1 MGYIMKRY
9 IFIILFMFFIFSFK
23 VSANSLYN
31 IDMNVTLNKDGSAR
45 ITEVWDM
52 KNSKD
57 TEVYK
62 AMYNLGNMKISNL
75 DVSLGNTK
83 FNYVS
88 NWNINGSFEDK
99 KYKSGFNYT
108 SDGTEICFGI
118 SEYGRKK
125 YTFSYD
131 VSNVIFNVED
141 AQVLYFKFID
151 YMSVM
156 DDMTYSIKVS
166 GPNTYSDT
174 LDVWGYGVKGYTYVK
189 DGSIYSS
196 NEEKTYLNNKKDY
209 YVMLVKYDLG
219 TFNTNNSYEEYST
232 FDDVYNKAQDGT
244 YNYDYDEEDDRSII
258 ETIIDLI
265 LYVFLPIFIII
276 FGILKTNK
284 YKFGEAGKKIK
295 MKEINMFRDIPC
307 KKDVFRAYF
316 IAQAYSLN
324 KNNTDFLGTLF
335 LKWIYEDKISVK
347 KEIKKKLLKEKEVT
361 SLVLNENVI
370 FNNGS
375 EKEIYDILYKASGDG
390 ILENN
395 EFEKYAKNNY
405 KKVEKWFDNAEA
417 YGRGLYIQDGL
428 VTKNG
433 HKYLIDDKLKTD
445 AIELA
450 GLKKYLLEFASM
462 DTKEAIEVKLWKE
475 YLMYAQIF
483 GIADKVAAQ
492 FKKLYPEVINDMS
505 NNNVDIGDVILIN
518 NMSTTFVRA
527 VSSARSAAENYSSG
541 GGGFNV
547 GGGGGGSFG
556 GGGGGTR

>member
-1 MGYIMKRY
+1 
-9 IFIILFMFFIFSFK
+9 
-23 VSANSLYN
+23 
-31 IDMNVTLNKDGSAR
+31 MNVTLNKDGSAR

-62 AMYNLGNMKISNL
+62 AMYNLGNMEISNL

-88 NWNINGSFEDK
+88 NWDINGSFEDK

-156 DDMTYSIKVS
+156 DNMTYSIKVS

-196 NEEKTYLNNKKDY
+196 NEENTYLNNKDDY

-232 FDDVYNKAQDGT
+232 FDDVYNKAQDDT
-244 YNYDYDEEDDRSII
+244 YNYDYDEDDSSII

-265 LYVFLPIFIII
+265 LYVFLPLFILI
-276 FGILKTNK
+276 FGFLKTNK

-335 LKWIYEDKISVK
+335 LKWIYEDKISIR
-347 KEIKKKLLKEKEVT
+347 KEIKKKLFKEKEVT
-361 SLVLNENVI
+361 SLVLNENVT
-370 FNNGS
+370 FDNGS
-375 EKEIYDILYKASGDG
+375 EKEIFDLLYKVSGDG

-395 EFEKYAKNNY
+395 EFEKYARNDY
-405 KKVEKWFDNAEA
+405 KKIEKWFDSAEA
-417 YGRGLYIQDGL
+417 YGRDLYSQDGL
-428 VTKNG
+428 VTKSG
-433 HKYLIDDKLKTD
+433 CKYLIDDKVKSD

-475 YLMYAQIF
+475 YLMFAQIF
-483 GIADKVAAQ
+483 GIAGKVAAQ
-492 FKKLYPEVINDMS
+492 FKKLYPEVISDMC

-518 NMSTTFVRA
+518 NMSTTFART
-527 VSSARSAAENYSSG
+527 VSIARSAAENYSSG

>member
-1 MGYIMKRY
+1 
-9 IFIILFMFFIFSFK
+9 
-23 VSANSLYN
+23 
-31 IDMNVTLNKDGSAR
+31 
-45 ITEVWDM
+45 
-52 KNSKD
+52 
-57 TEVYK
+57 
-62 AMYNLGNMKISNL
+62 
-75 DVSLGNTK
+75 
-83 FNYVS
+83 
-88 NWNINGSFEDK
+88 
-99 KYKSGFNYT
+99 
-108 SDGTEICFGI
+108 
-118 SEYGRKK
+118 
-125 YTFSYD
+125 
-131 VSNVIFNVED
+131 
-141 AQVLYFKFID
+141 
-151 YMSVM
+151 
-156 DDMTYSIKVS
+156 
-166 GPNTYSDT
+166 
-174 LDVWGYGVKGYTYVK
+174 
-189 DGSIYSS
+189 
-196 NEEKTYLNNKKDY
+196 
-209 YVMLVKYDLG
+209 
-219 TFNTNNSYEEYST
+219 
-232 FDDVYNKAQDGT
+232 
-244 YNYDYDEEDDRSII
+244 
-258 ETIIDLI
+258 
-265 LYVFLPIFIII
+265 
-276 FGILKTNK
+276 
-284 YKFGEAGKKIK
+284 

-361 SLVLNENVI
+361 SLVLDENVI
-370 FNNGS
+370 FDNGS

>member
-9 IFIILFMFFIFSFK
+9 IFIIFFIFFIFSLK

-62 AMYNLGNMKISNL
+62 AMYNLGNMEISNL

-88 NWNINGSFEDK
+88 NWDINGSFEDK

-156 DDMTYSIKVS
+156 DNMTYSIKVS

-196 NEEKTYLNNKKDY
+196 NEENTYLNNKDDY

-232 FDDVYNKAQDGT
+232 FDDVYNKAQDDT
-244 YNYDYDEEDDRSII
+244 YNYDYDEDDSSII

-265 LYVFLPIFIII
+265 LYVFLPLFILI
-276 FGILKTNK
+276 FGFLKTNK

-335 LKWIYEDKISVK
+335 LKWIYEDKISIR
-347 KEIKKKLLKEKEVT
+347 KEIKKKLFKEKEVT
-361 SLVLNENVI
+361 SLVLNENVT
-370 FNNGS
+370 FDNGS
-375 EKEIYDILYKASGDG
+375 EKEIFDLLYKVSGDG

-395 EFEKYAKNNY
+395 EFEKYARNDY
-405 KKVEKWFDNAEA
+405 KKIEKWFDSAEA
-417 YGRGLYIQDGL
+417 YGRDLYSQDGL
-428 VTKNG
+428 VTKSG
-433 HKYLIDDKLKTD
+433 CKYLIDDKVKSD

-475 YLMYAQIF
+475 YLMFAQIF
-483 GIADKVAAQ
+483 GIAGKVAAQ
-492 FKKLYPEVINDMS
+492 FKKLYPEVISDMC

-518 NMSTTFVRA
+518 NMSTTFART
-527 VSSARSAAENYSSG
+527 VSIARSAAENYSSG

>member
-9 IFIILFMFFIFSFK
+9 MFFIFVMFFVFSLS

-31 IDMNVTLNKDGSAR
+31 IDMNIILNEDGSAS

-52 KNSKD
+52 KNDSD

-62 AMYNLGNMKISNL
+62 SMYNLGNSKISNL
-75 DVSLGNTK
+75 NVSLGNTK

-88 NWNINGSFEDK
+88 DWNIDSSFEDK

-108 SDGTEICFGI
+108 NNGVEICFGI

-131 VSNVIFNVED
+131 VSNIIFNVED

-151 YMSVM
+151 YISVM
-156 DDMTYSIKVS
+156 DDARYSIKVS
-166 GPNTYSDT
+166 GPYTYSDT

-196 NEEKTYLNNKKDY
+196 IEEDTYLNDKDDY

-219 TFNTNNSYEEYST
+219 TFDTSNSYEEYST
-232 FDDVYNKAQDGT
+232 FNDVYNRAQEGSFS
-244 YNYDYDEEDDRSII
+244 YDYDEEEDSGFF
-258 ETIIDLI
+258 EFVIDLFFYLLI
-265 LYVFLPIFIII
+265 PTGVVLITCS
-276 FGILKTNK
+276 KSNK
-284 YKFGEAGKKIK
+284 YKFGNAGKKIK

-316 IAQAYSLN
+316 IAKVYSLN
-324 KNNTDFLGTLF
+324 NNTNDFIGTLF
-335 LKWIYEDKISVK
+335 LKWIYEDKISIK
-347 KEIKKKLLKEKEVT
+347 KEIKKKLLKDKEVT
-361 SLVLNENVI
+361 SLVLKDNLSFDNEV
-370 FNNGS
+370 
-375 EKEIYDILYKASGDG
+375 EKEMYDILYKASGDG
-390 ILENN
+390 VLENN
-395 EFEKYAKNNY
+395 EFEKYARDNY
-405 KKVEKWFDNAEA
+405 SKIEKWFNSLEG
-417 YGRGLYIQDGL
+417 YGRDLYIKEGL
-428 VTKNG
+428 ISKNKS
-433 HKYLIDDKLKTD
+433 KYLIDDKVKDD

-462 DTKEAIEVKLWKE
+462 DSKEAIEVKLWKE

-483 GIADKVAAQ
+483 GIADKVAGQ
-492 FKKLYPEVINDMS
+492 FKKLYPEVITDMNQS
-505 NNNVDIGDVILIN
+505 NIDIGDIIILN
-518 NMSTTFVRA
+518 SLSNSFGSC
-527 VSSARSAAENYSSG
+527 VSSARSAAMNYSSG
-541 GGGFNV
+541 GGGFNL